1 MIQNHNRVA
10 LLLSGGPDSTTLLY
24 DLLNQGKEIYAVTF
38 NFGETEGCNESQHA
52 QRIVTNL
59 HSERLHHYQYDFS
72 EQFKRFYELPQ
83 PQFLRKAFGP
93 FVVAPNKEEH
103 VQPFGSAI
111 ALMLMASWA
120 LKHDIVDVYY
130 AVHSNDAVF
139 HDNHASYFEALHTV
153 TVECEGDEYGVT
165 FHTPYLSIN
174 KCAVIQKGMGLG
186 VPFGDTWSCAL
197 GETVHCGVC
206 DPCRDRRTSFEILGI
221 KDPVLYEH
229 DIFAESREEVNIL
242 ESPKHISVVA

>member
-1 MIQNHNRVA
+1 M
-10 LLLSGGPDSTTLLY
+10 
-24 DLLNQGKEIYAVTF
+24 
-38 NFGETEGCNESQHA
+38 
-52 QRIVTNL
+52 
-59 HSERLHHYQYDFS
+59 
-72 EQFKRFYELPQ
+72 PQ

-174 KCAVIQKGMGLG
+174 KCAVIQKGWVLACRSAIRGA
-186 VPFGDTWSCAL
+186 VPWAGQFIVEYVTRVVIDELLLRFLELKIPSYMST
-197 GETVHCGVC
+197 
-206 DPCRDRRTSFEILGI
+206 
-221 KDPVLYEH
+221 
-229 DIFAESREEVNIL
+229 IF
-242 ESPKHISVVA
+242 SPNLAKK